1 MYGSAFSSPYI
12 AEIADKRQLL
22 VQTRRALAGVELES
36 GQVLWS
42 QDIEAFRGMNILTP
56 VAYGDTVFTS
66 AYGGRSILLKIE
78 QEFQTPFQVTHEN
91 MAALQLHRDQPS
103 HLLAV
108 QLRRAFSGVVSGNVK
123 AEGIRAIEQYGP
135 FELKGD
141 PEVIRPLDALLSSF
155 VARQRMKLPGRHYV
169 PCYRAVA

>member
-1 MYGSAFSSPYI
+1 M
-12 AEIADKRQLL
+12 
-22 VQTRRALAGVELES
+22 
-36 GQVLWS
+36 
-42 QDIEAFRGMNILTP
+42 
-56 VAYGDTVFTS
+56 
-66 AYGGRSILLKIE
+66 
-78 QEFQTPFQVTHEN
+78 
-91 MAALQLHRDQPS
+91 
-103 HLLAV
+103 
-108 QLRRAFSGVVSGNVK
+108 RRAFSGIVSGNVK